1 MWTCPRCGE
10 QHEDQFTECWK
21 CAGADSQAQ
30 FSALPLVPL
39 DAEPKLRPL
48 SAILKRAFIGFLVG
62 AVLTMLFANIVN
74 LRQFYAAWPDLS
86 FLETSVLGLIVGLA
100 LGGVVGLF
108 VWVLFPYEPTHR
120 PTEPTD
126 GKTG

>member
-10 QHEDQFTECWK
+10 QHENQFTEGWK
-21 CAGADSQAQ
+21 CAGAESQAQ

-62 AVLTMLFANIVN
+62 AVLTMLFAKIVN
-74 LRQFYAAWPDLS
+74 LRQLQAAWRELS
-86 FLETSVLGLIVGLA
+86 VLETSVLSLRVGLA
-100 LGGVVGLF
+100 LGGAVGIF
-108 VWVLFPYEPTHR
+108 VWVLFPYEPTNH